1 MAEKKKFEYDDF
13 QYDDFT
19 YGDYQESD
27 IVKNAQTALNAH
39 LATKPGA
46 YQSQWQNQLNGVLDK
61 IMNREEFTYDL
72 NGDALYQ
79 QYKDKVT
86 QQGKMAMA
94 DAIGQ
99 ASAMTGGRGN
109 SYAQSVGQQMYQKE
123 LQNLNDMV
131 PELYQLALAKHD
143 MDTQNLHKQHA
154 VLSDM
159 EDRDYGRYRDTVS
172 DWTSERGYL
181 ADRYDAERSLD
192 YSKYTD
198 GRDFAYGQY
207 NNDRSHAYG
216 VYSDNKNLAYT
227 DYRNAIEDAQKA
239 EEFEYQKAQDLLAR
253 DLQERMFAHQQAQ
266 DKIANEQWRLTH
278 DAEMAKNAVEL
289 GLAGAPYVPDKGNDP
304 VDSPKEPKEEPKEEK
319 VDIDS
324 DLNHLIKEGAKKS
337 EVKAYLREAL
347 KAGVIS
353 DAEYQAYIKKY
364 APVGYTY

>member
-27 IVKNAQTALNAH
+27 IVKQAQTALDAH

-61 IMNREEFTYDL
+61 IMNREKFTYDL

-79 QYKDKVT
+79 QYKDKFT
-86 QQGKMAMA
+86 QQGKMAMG

-99 ASAMTGGRGN
+99 ASAMTGGYGN

-131 PELYQLALAKHD
+131 PELYQMALAKYD

-192 YSKYTD
+192 YGKYTD
-198 GRDFAYGQY
+198 GRDFAHNQY
-207 NNDRSHAYG
+207 NTDRSHAYG

-227 DYRNAIEDAQKA
+227 DYRNAIEDAQRA

-289 GLAGAPYVPDKGNDP
+289 GLAGAPYVPDK
-304 VDSPKEPKEEPKEEK
+304 VDHPEEPKEEPKEEEI
-319 VDIDS
+319 DIDAA
-324 DLNHLIKEGAKKS
+324 LNHIIKSADDKKKVKS
-337 EVKAYLREAL
+337 EVKAYLRKAL
-347 KAGVIS
+347 KAGAIS
-353 DAEYQAYIKKY
+353 DAEYQAYVKQY

>member
-1 MAEKKKFEYDDF
+1 MAEKKKFEYEDF
-13 QYDDFT
+13 KYDDFT
-19 YGDYQESD
+19 YDAYKESD
-27 IVKNAQTALNAH
+27 LVNNAKKALDKH
-39 LATKPGA
+39 LVAKPGA
-46 YQSQWQNQLNGVLDK
+46 YESQWQTQLNNVMNK
-61 IMNREEFTYDL
+61 IMKRDPFTYDL

-79 QYKDKVT
+79 QYKDKFT
-86 QQGKMAMA
+86 QHGKMAMG

-99 ASAMTGGRGN
+99 ASAMTGGYGN

-131 PELYQLALAKHD
+131 PELYQMALAKYD

-172 DWTSERGYL
+172 DWTTERGYL

-198 GRDFAYGQY
+198 GRDFAYNQY

-227 DYRNAIEDAQKA
+227 DYRNDIEDAQRA

-266 DKIANEQWRLTH
+266 DKIANEQWRKEH
-278 DAEMAKNAVEL
+278 DAQMAKTAVEL
-289 GLAGAPYVPDKGNDP
+289 GVAGAPYVPDKGNNSVDP
-304 VDSPKEPKEEPKEEK
+304 PKESKEPKEEK

-324 DLNHLIKEGAKKS
+324 DLNNYIKEGAKKS